1 LSIEG
6 VKVANIKSSKKR
18 NRQNE
23 RRRIKNSAVRSSI
36 RRAAKKVKTSVE
48 SKQERNP
55 QEINEL
61 FRNYTKIIDTAS
73 RKKIVNRKTAARKKS
88 RLAKKVNSAT

>member
-1 LSIEG
+1 
-6 VKVANIKSSKKR
+6 VANIKSSKKR

>member
-1 LSIEG
+1 L
-6 VKVANIKSSKKR
+6 ANIKSSKKR

-23 RRRIKNSAVRSSI
+23 RRRIKNSAMKSSI
-36 RRAAKKVKTSVE
+36 RRAAKKVKTAVE
-48 SKQERNP
+48 SKEERNP

-61 FRNYTKIIDTAS
+61 FRNYSKIIDTAS

-88 RLAKKVNSAT
+88 RLAKKINSATQ

>member
-1 LSIEG
+1 M
-6 VKVANIKSSKKR
+6 ANIKSSKKR

-36 RRAAKKVKTSVE
+36 RRAAKKVKTAVE
-48 SKQERNP
+48 SKEKRDP

-61 FRNYTKIIDTAS
+61 FRNYVKIIDTAS
-73 RKKIVNRKTAARKKS
+73 RKNIVHRKTAARKKS
-88 RLAKKVNSAT
+88 RLAKKVNSATQ